1 MEKTK
6 RKKRMKKQMLEKRD
20 GHSILQLASFQ
31 AI

>member
-1 MEKTK
+1 MNGKEETNAE
-6 RKKRMKKQMLEKRD
+6 KQMLEKRD